1 MYMIDERIV
10 PYLKALTKGEC
21 VSTSHRVLYWSY
33 TQYGSEVFDAL
44 MAEHWQTQRFIAG
57 IKALEPFH
65 PPDC

>member
-57 IKALEPFH
+57 INVWSNK
-65 PPDC
+65 